1 MNKNNL
7 IYYIG
12 IVILYSILYIMGV
25 LGDVFIKIIILILSS
40 IFGVMENDY
49 ISISKRGLIK

>member
-12 IVILYSILYIMGV
+12 IVILYSILFIMGI
-25 LGDVFIKIIILILSS
+25 LGDVFIRVIIFILTS
-40 IFGVMENDY
+40 IFGVMENNY
-49 ISISKRGLIK
+49 LSISKRGLI